1 MCIALQRLVIDA
13 GQRDI
18 GCCTAPSNAQV
29 LHSVQCKDALR
40 PRWRGNGKEVRP
52 LHVREIERGA
62 RVRSSTRQLDMTH
75 LDISDVAQEKTEGRH
90 SSEHSWIRIFVFKL
104 WRWNVGSV
112 NRSTAHSL
120 YINI

>member
-29 LHSVQCKDALR
+29 LHSVQCKD
-40 PRWRGNGKEVRP
+40 VCP